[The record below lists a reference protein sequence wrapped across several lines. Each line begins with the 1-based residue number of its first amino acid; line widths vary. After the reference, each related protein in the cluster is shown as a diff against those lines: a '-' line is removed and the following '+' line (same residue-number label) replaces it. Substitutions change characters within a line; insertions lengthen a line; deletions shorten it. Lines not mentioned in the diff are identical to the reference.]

1 MMMSICGKHFYIE
14 ILSMVCLLYFND
26 NISPVFYI
34 LFQIVLHFFLFVS
47 FLFTLSY
54 IVMIMYQAI

>member
-1 MMMSICGKHFYIE
+1 MSICDKYFSVE
-14 ILSMVCLLYFND
+14 ILSMVFLLYFND

-54 IVMIMYQAI
+54 IVMIVYQVI